1 MTTNYIKLINN
12 LDALKLYTI
21 KDNLSQ
27 YIDMINSG
35 TKTTVDALYELTEK
49 EMNLKEQ
56 RAIHACVHTAGF
68 PYEKTFD
75 EFDFGFQPSINK
87 REIEDYMT
95 LRFMESNENI
105 IFVGSS
111 GTGKTHLATA
121 IGVEAAKHRKSVYF
135 ISCQDLM
142 IQLRKAEHENRLD
155 QRLKS
160 FTRYKL
166 LIIDEIGY
174 INMDKESAN
183 LFFQLV
189 SRRYEQ
195 KSTIITTNKSL
206 SKWGEIFGEPVIANA
221 ILDRLL
227 HHSHVVS
234 IVGPSY
240 RLKDVLDALD
250 G

>member
-1 MTTNYIKLINN
+1 MATNYIKLINN
-12 LDALKLYTI
+12 LEALKLYTI
-21 KDNLSQ
+21 KDNLST
-27 YIDMINSG
+27 YIDMINNG

-49 EMNLKEQ
+49 EMSLKEQ

-68 PYEKTFD
+68 PCEKTFD
-75 EFDFGFQPSINK
+75 EFDFSFQPSINK
-87 REIEDYMT
+87 KEIEDFMT
-95 LRFMESNENI
+95 LRFMENNENI
-105 IFVGSS
+105 MFVGSS
-111 GTGKTHLATA
+111 GTGKTHLATS
-121 IGVEAAKHRKSVYF
+121 IGIEAAKHRKSVYF
-135 ISCQDLM
+135 ISCQELM
-142 IQLRKAEHENRLD
+142 IQLKKAENENRLD

-174 INMDKESAN
+174 INMDKDAAN
-183 LFFQLV
+183 LFFQLI

-206 SKWGEIFGEPVIANA
+206 SKWGEIFCDPVIANA

-240 RLKDVLDALD
+240 RLKDVLDAFD
-250 G
+250 N